1 MPIINAI
8 TSPAPAII
16 TTVDNTGNLVFQNA
30 GTTNMTLDVNQNAI
44 HTGYISAP
52 NTFGFKNRIIN
63 GGMVID
69 QRNAGASFTNSNAAV
84 YGVDRWLTYGITSG
98 VFTCQQVTD
107 APTGFGNSFK
117 LTISTATTAN
127 DGGAFPVQKIEA
139 SNCTDLMWGTSSAAT
154 VTISF
159 WVKASVTGTYNTS
172 LVFYGPTTLYYVST
186 FTVNSANTWEQ
197 KTITVTGPT
206 TGGAF
211 SGSLNAAYLALYTVA
226 IGSSGYTTYATANT
240 WSSTGS
246 IKTSGTVNLGSTL
259 NATLQV
265 TGVQLE
271 KGSTSTSFDYRPYGT
286 ELQLC
291 QRYYQIFTA
300 TGQEWIYNESN
311 GASNKWWQ
319 FYIPQ
324 TMRTTPSAS
333 LSGMSTGG
341 AINGTGTTV
350 SSVAVVGITTS
361 RCSVRVTAAGAG
373 GGAYQIYHT
382 DGWSGNAI
390 PLSAEL

>member
-1 MPIINAI
+1 MAG
-8 TSPAPAII
+8 TL
-16 TTVDNTGNLVFQNA
+16 TVDTIQSDSSYA
-30 GTTNMTLDVNQNAI
+30 STLNVASKINFTSGMQIGGQD
-44 HTGYISAP
+44 T
-52 NTFGFKNRIIN
+52 TFGGMRNRIIN
-63 GGMVID
+63 GDMRID

-84 YGVDRWLTYGITSG
+84 YGVDRWITYGITSG

-127 DGGAFPVQKIEA
+127 DGGAFPAQKIEA
-139 SNCTDLMWGTSSAAT
+139 SNCTDLMWGTSNAAT

-159 WVKASVTGTYNTS
+159 WVKASVTGTYNTA
-172 LVFYGPTTLYYVST
+172 LLFYGPTTLYYVST

-226 IGSSGYTTYATANT
+226 IGSSGYTTYTTANT

-271 KGSTSTSFDYRPYGT
+271 KGSAATAFEYRQYGT
-286 ELQLC
+286 ELALC
-291 QRYYQIFTA
+291 QRYFCKSFETTTAPANGVANGINTTCAAYNATSAYVSGVYTYPTQMRVVPTVTFYGVNGATGVWDIYKGSWAATTSTVINSSCSTNLNVYVQSTSMTAWQAYLIAGNFTA
-300 TGQEWIYNESN
+300 
-311 GASNKWWQ
+311 
-319 FYIPQ
+319 
-324 TMRTTPSAS
+324 
-333 LSGMSTGG
+333 
-341 AINGTGTTV
+341 
-350 SSVAVVGITTS
+350 
-361 RCSVRVTAAGAG
+361 
-373 GGAYQIYHT
+373 
-382 DGWSGNAI
+382 
-390 PLSAEL
+390 SAEL